1 MNNRVKFML
10 LGVAIIILPIAVMIF
25 MSISTSGYESTTA
38 KVTAVEYDPTYI
50 PSDDDTSDKYNVTLA
65 YSVNGAAYTAEI
77 QANMNE
83 YNVGQEVQIK
93 YDPANP
99 NSISIGEMSL
109 PIMIAVCAVC
119 VIIGVV
125 VIIKGLRM

>member
-65 YSVNGAAYTAEI
+65 YSVNGTAYTKEI

-93 YDPANP
+93 YDPTNP
-99 NSISIGEMSL
+99 NSISVGEMSL
-109 PIMIAVCAVC
+109 PIMIAVGAVC

-125 VIIKGLRM
+125 VIIKGQRM

>member
-1 MNNRVKFML
+1 MNKRVQIIL
-10 LGVAIIILPIAVMIF
+10 LGVAIIVLPITVMIF
-25 MSISTSGYESTTA
+25 MSISTSGYESTAA
-38 KVTAVEYDPTYI
+38 KVTAVEYDTTYI
-50 PSDDDTSDKYNVTLA
+50 PSDDDTSDKYNVTLV
-65 YSVNGAAYTAEI
+65 YSVNGTAYTKEI

-83 YNVGQEVQIK
+83 YSVGQEVQIK

-99 NSISIGEMSL
+99 DSISIGEMSL
-109 PIMIAVCAVC
+109 PIMIAVGAVC

>member
-1 MNNRVKFML
+1 ML

-38 KVTAVEYDPTYI
+38 KVMAVEFDPTYI

>member
-1 MNNRVKFML
+1 MNKRIQILL
-10 LGVAIIILPIAVMIF
+10 LGVLIIILPIGVMIF
-25 MSISTSGYESTTA
+25 GSISTSGFEKTTA

-50 PSDDDTSDKYNVTLA
+50 PSDDDNSDKYSVTLA
-65 YSVNGAAYTAEI
+65 YSVNGTAYTTDI
-77 QANMNE
+77 QANMND

-109 PIMIAVCAVC
+109 PIMIAVGAVAF
-119 VIIGVV
+119 IIGAII
-125 VIIKGLRM
+125 IIKGLRM

>member
-38 KVTAVEYDPTYI
+38 KVTAVEFDPTYI

-65 YSVNGAAYTAEI
+65 YSVNGTAYTKEI

-83 YNVGQEVQIK
+83 YNVGQEVQLK

-99 NSISIGEMSL
+99 NSISVGETSL
-109 PIMIAVCAVC
+109 PIMIAVGAVC